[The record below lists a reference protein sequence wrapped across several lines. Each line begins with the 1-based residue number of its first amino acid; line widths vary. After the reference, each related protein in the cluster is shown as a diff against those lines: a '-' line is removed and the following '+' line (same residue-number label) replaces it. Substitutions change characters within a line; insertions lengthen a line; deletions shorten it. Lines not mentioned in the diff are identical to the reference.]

1 MSIFYH
7 RPTDPGGGISATLQ
21 PATGNSNLNL
31 IEKNSQIGYTIFS
44 SRVRIMKGTM
54 IIEEKRNILQD
65 IYMAF
70 GKKHGIVINRKAC
83 DHGIQ
88 P

>member
-1 MSIFYH
+1 
-7 RPTDPGGGISATLQ
+7 
-21 PATGNSNLNL
+21 
-31 IEKNSQIGYTIFS
+31 
-44 SRVRIMKGTM
+44 MKGTM